1 MSLCANFQQTQNTF
15 NANSMYLA
23 YSAFTNQMI
32 LKETV
37 LAQTAGG
44 IIVQHDGCSFFLLL
58 TAILN
63 ANKKE

>member
-23 YSAFTNQMI
+23 YSALTNQMI

-44 IIVQHDGCSFFLLL
+44 LLCNM
-58 TAILN
+58 A
-63 ANKKE
+63 AAACFCC